1 MDAFKILQKMALSKT
16 MTETVRRAIRVRL
29 IAILDNEDAVY
40 KRWKEIV
47 KPKLNSTR
55 QKQIDREFKK
65 RIQAAKIVIHW
76 LTPFW
81 ERTEDVPTFVVRKDQ
96 KDYIDKNPK
105 E

>member
-1 MDAFKILQKMALSKT
+1 MNAFQVLQKMHFSKA

-29 IAILDNEDAVY
+29 VAILDNEEAVY
-40 KRWKEIV
+40 KRWMEIV
-47 KPKLNSTR
+47 KPNLNSTR

-65 RIQAAKIVIHW
+65 RLQAAKIVIHW

-81 ERTEDVPTFVVRKDQ
+81 ERTEDVPTFVVRKE
-96 KDYIDKNPK
+96 KK